1 MSNLIKVGGG
11 YINADNILY
20 ILNKKDKDGCEI
32 RFSGDGDKGLNY
44 SGSADDLYETIMDS
58 QEKEPQGQPRYCINN
73 SVECIFGV
81 AKIKNI
87 YFHNGWKYILE
98 GYDKI
103 FEEKELKLYAPLDE
117 GRIIL

>member
-1 MSNLIKVGGG
+1 MLTKVGGG

-20 ILNKKDKDGCEI
+20 ILNKEDTGGCEI
-32 RFSGDGDKGLNY
+32 HFCDNVGLDY
-44 SGSADDLYETIMDS
+44 SGSADELYEKIMDG

-87 YFHNGWKYILE
+87 YFHNGWKYVLE
-98 GYDKI
+98 GYDKV

-117 GRIIL
+117 GGIIL